1 MMRPWEQLI
10 FLDTSA
16 IYALADAADPN
27 HERAKELFGKALE
40 RGAEFLVHNYILV
53 ESAALLQSRLGLS
66 PALRFLKES
75 ESFRI
80 HWVTAQDHHRA
91 VRLLEERGKRGLS
104 LVDCL
109 SFLVMREHKVH
120 KALAFDPDFVQEGLE
135 LFQG

>member
-1 MMRPWEQLI
+1 MMKPWEQLI

-27 HERAKELFGKALE
+27 HERAKELFGEALE
-40 RGAEFLVHNYILV
+40 MGAEFLVHNYILV
-53 ESAALLQSRLGLS
+53 ESAALRQSRLGLG

-80 HWVTAQDHHRA
+80 HWVTAQDHRRA
-91 VRLLEERGKRGLS
+91 VRLLEERGKRGLT

-109 SFLVMREHKVH
+109 SFLVMREHRVR
-120 KALAFDPDFVQEGLE
+120 KALAFDPYFSQEGFE
-135 LFQG
+135 LF

>member
-40 RGAEFLVHNYILV
+40 MGAEFLVHNYILV
-53 ESAALLQSRLGLS
+53 ESAALLQSRLGLG

-80 HWVTAQDHHRA
+80 HWVTAQDHRRA

-109 SFLVMREHKVH
+109 SFLVMREHRVR
-120 KALAFDPDFVQEGLE
+120 KALAFDPDFSQEGFE

>member
-1 MMRPWEQLI
+1 MTRPWEQLI

-16 IYALADAADPN
+16 IYALVDAADPN

-40 RGAEFLVHNYILV
+40 MGAEFLVHNYILV
-53 ESAALLQSRLGLS
+53 ESAALLQSRLGLG

-80 HWVTAQDHHRA
+80 HWVTAQDHRRA

-109 SFLVMREHKVH
+109 SFLVMREHRVR
-120 KALAFDPDFVQEGLE
+120 KALAFDPDFSQEGFE